1 MIRRTIDRR
10 SGSRMLSRG
19 SSLVRNA
26 GDERPAGVT
35 QVELSP
41 KEWQILEELSKGATN
56 PEIAEKMAVSV
67 HTVKTRVK
75 LILLKLGVANRTAA
89 AAWFERYCSGKGL
102 PAPED
107 PTSGGQ
113 AEPPARSRRAGPS
126 KPSDGRRLRG
136 AATPPITT
144 ALVRASGRD
153 LCLVEVADS
162 HVARAVGL
170 LGRNEL
176 PMGRG
181 IWIKPSISIHT
192 FFLKFAID
200 VAYID
205 AEGTVVKT
213 CAHLRPFR
221 ISIGGPRA
229 RSALELPSGFLELAQ
244 LQPGEKLTF
253 SPPG

>member
-1 MIRRTIDRR
+1 MIRRTVDGR

-19 SSLVRNA
+19 SSRVRNPE
-26 GDERPAGVT
+26 DERPAGVT

-41 KEWQILEELSKGATN
+41 KEWQILEEMSKGATN

-102 PAPED
+102 PDPEG

-113 AEPPARSRRAGPS
+113 VEPPARSRRASPS
-126 KPSDGRRLRG
+126 KPSDGRRP
-136 AATPPITT
+136 ATPPITR

-181 IWIKPSISIHT
+181 MWIKPCKSIHT

-221 ISIGGPRA
+221 ISVGGRRA
-229 RSALELPSGFLELAQ
+229 QSALELPSGFLELAR